1 MPEIRPFH
9 ALHADLA
16 QDPDVSPGR
25 RRGWVRDPEPAI
37 YQVRQTF
44 EHDGVARTRRSIVAA
59 LRLGAFSGTALLP
72 HELACFVSFEDP
84 GLVTAPVHRLVR
96 ELHHDPRRLAVLLD
110 EHFEV
115 ELLPED
121 LEKPAGLLW
130 AERRLERASRAGHA
144 MVLLTRAD
152 RR

>member
-72 HELACFVSFEDP
+72 HEPADPEEVRKRFEQIATSRTFSVPLLVLYP
-84 GLVTAPVHRLVR
+84 G
-96 ELHHDPRRLAVLLD
+96 
-110 EHFEV
+110 
-115 ELLPED
+115 
-121 LEKPAGLLW
+121 
-130 AERRLERASRAGHA
+130 
-144 MVLLTRAD
+144 
-152 RR
+152 